1 MSKKNEYKN
10 IVLISQLGISMMT
23 PIFLC
28 LIVGIFIDKEF
39 GTSTVLPLLFL
50 GILAGG
56 RNTYM
61 LAKKT
66 IDDDEHKKS

>member
-1 MSKKNEYKN
+1 
-10 IVLISQLGISMMT
+10 MMT